1 VKAFLDT
8 NILVYAQQTGDKAAI
23 SQDLISNG
31 GKISAQVLNELVNV
45 LRKKLGRHWDDI
57 GLVLDDIGNALDPAL
72 PLTAKIN
79 RSAVALAR
87 DHSIAFYDALIVAAA
102 TEAGCD
108 TLFTEDMQHGR
119 SFGEM
124 TIVNP
129 FLEPAS

>member
-1 VKAFLDT
+1 MKAFLDT

-23 SQDLISNG
+23 SQDLITDG
-31 GKISAQVLNELVNV
+31 GKISAQVLHELANV
-45 LRKKLGRHWDDI
+45 LHKKQGRNWDDI
-57 GLVLDDIGNALDPAL
+57 NCVLDDIGNTLDPAV

-87 DHSIAFYDALIVAAA
+87 DHSIAFYDARIVAAA
-102 TEAGCD
+102 AEAGCD

>member
-1 VKAFLDT
+1 MVGTPSARAFR
-8 NILVYAQQTGDKAAI
+8 AARWLCPPYDRCGQI
-23 SQDLISNG
+23 REPSVRVG
-31 GKISAQVLNELVNV
+31 T
-45 LRKKLGRHWDDI
+45 LGRHWDDI

>member
-23 SQDLISNG
+23 SQDLITDG
-31 GKISAQVLNELVNV
+31 GKISAQVLHELANV
-45 LRKKLGRHWDDI
+45 LHKKQGRNC
-57 GLVLDDIGNALDPAL
+57 VLDDIGNTLDPAV

-87 DHSIAFYDALIVAAA
+87 DHSIAFYDARIVAAA
-102 TEAGCD
+102 AEAGCD

-119 SFGEM
+119 SFGGL
-124 TIVNP
+124 TIINP
-129 FLEPAS
+129 FLNSAS

>member
-23 SQDLISNG
+23 SQDLITDG
-31 GKISAQVLNELVNV
+31 GKISAQVLHELANV
-45 LRKKLGRHWDDI
+45 LHKKQGRNWDDI
-57 GLVLDDIGNALDPAL
+57 NCVLDDIGNTLDPAV

-87 DHSIAFYDALIVAAA
+87 DHSIAFYDARIVAAA
-102 TEAGCD
+102 AEAGCD

-119 SFGEM
+119 SFGGL
-124 TIVNP
+124 TIINP
-129 FLEPAS
+129 FLNSAS